1 MPELP
6 SQYDHDGDYGTYGTP
21 DPVPAGEYTA
31 LILESEKKDN
41 RAGTGAYIRLVME
54 ITEGQYKGR
63 KLFETMNLWHEN
75 PMTVRIAMAEMK
87 SLCNACGGIRP
98 QQTEELH
105 SIPFLV
111 KVGQRKRE
119 DTGEMQNSI
128 KAFKAIGNHTPE
140 AAAAGQEQTGTDKPP
155 WKK

>member
-6 SQYDHDGDYGTYGTP
+6 DGYKHDEDYGTFGTP

-31 LILESEKKDN
+31 IILDSEKKDN
-41 RAGTGAYIRLVME
+41 KAGTGSYIRLVME
-54 ITEGQYKGR
+54 IAEGKYKGR
-63 KLFETMNLWHEN
+63 KLFEVMNLWHSN

-98 QQTEELH
+98 QNTEELH

-119 DTGEMQNSI
+119 DTGEMQNNI
-128 KAFKAIGNHTPE
+128 KAFRAVGNETKKPPTD
-140 AAAAGQEQTGTDKPP
+140 QEESGPDKPP